1 MIRKLF
7 TIIIMA
13 SIIAVGFVC
22 KDSWLGVI
30 RDGGI
35 YSVLFSMLLVAACV
49 FFPIVPFALIA
60 GLNGALFGIAN
71 GVLITLT
78 GSMLGTMLLFFLSR
92 YGFRDLA
99 RKRLTK
105 YPKMSEYEAYFN
117 QNAFTAVLLGRLIPV
132 IPAVVMNIVC
142 GLSKVKW
149 AVFFAASTLG
159 KIPNVLVV
167 SIAGANFSEN
177 KLISIGV
184 YGLYMAIIAL
194 VIYRKYPHLTQ
205 KHKETKQ
212 TGKPS

>member
-22 KDSWLGVI
+22 KDSWLDVI
-30 RDGGI
+30 RDGGV

-92 YGFRDLA
+92 YGFRDMA
-99 RKRLTK
+99 RRHLTK

-149 AVFFAASTLG
+149 AVFLRLRRLEKSPTFSSSLSQVPISAKTSCSLSASTAY
-159 KIPNVLVV
+159 IWR
-167 SIAGANFSEN
+167 S
-177 KLISIGV
+177 
-184 YGLYMAIIAL
+184 
-194 VIYRKYPHLTQ
+194 
-205 KHKETKQ
+205 
-212 TGKPS
+212 

>member
-22 KDSWLGVI
+22 KDSWLDVI
-30 RDGGI
+30 RDGGV

-92 YGFRDLA
+92 YGFRDMA
-99 RKRLTK
+99 RRHLTK
-105 YPKMSEYEAYFN
+105 YPKMSE
-117 QNAFTAVLLGRLIPV
+117 
-132 IPAVVMNIVC
+132 
-142 GLSKVKW
+142 
-149 AVFFAASTLG
+149 
-159 KIPNVLVV
+159 
-167 SIAGANFSEN
+167 
-177 KLISIGV
+177 
-184 YGLYMAIIAL
+184 
-194 VIYRKYPHLTQ
+194 
-205 KHKETKQ
+205 
-212 TGKPS
+212 